1 MVSGA
6 KRLGELIYQ
15 IGIES
20 AEQQEWIQDGVGDH
34 ILFKH
39 LRKIGMDILAEQIE
53 QEQQRVDEIY
63 ADMGFEKE
71 DGND

>member
-1 MVSGA
+1 MS
-6 KRLGELIYQ
+6 ELIYQ

-39 LRKIGMDILAEQIE
+39 LRNIGMDVLAEQIE
-53 QEQQRVDEIY
+53 QEQQRVNDNPELLEVNGDE
-63 ADMGFEKE
+63 
-71 DGND
+71 

>member
-1 MVSGA
+1 MS
-6 KRLGELIYQ
+6 ELIYQ

-39 LRKIGMDILAEQIE
+39 LRNIGMDVLAEQIE
-53 QEQQRVDEIY
+53 QEQQRVNDIY
-63 ADMGFEKE
+63 VGMGVDVEE
-71 DGND
+71 